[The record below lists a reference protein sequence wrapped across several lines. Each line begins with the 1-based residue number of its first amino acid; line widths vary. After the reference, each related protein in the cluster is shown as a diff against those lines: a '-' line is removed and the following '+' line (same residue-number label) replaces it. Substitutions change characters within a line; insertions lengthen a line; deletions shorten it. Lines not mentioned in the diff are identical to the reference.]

1 MIRARESGEMLV
13 MVAACVV
20 VARREFQAIGP
31 GDNVGNERKLVLAPP
46 AQGATNAVLKRQ
58 RQ

>member
-1 MIRARESGEMLV
+1 MLIRARESGEMLV

-20 VARREFQAIGP
+20 AATREFQAIGP

-46 AQGATNAVLKRQ
+46 AQ
-58 RQ
+58 